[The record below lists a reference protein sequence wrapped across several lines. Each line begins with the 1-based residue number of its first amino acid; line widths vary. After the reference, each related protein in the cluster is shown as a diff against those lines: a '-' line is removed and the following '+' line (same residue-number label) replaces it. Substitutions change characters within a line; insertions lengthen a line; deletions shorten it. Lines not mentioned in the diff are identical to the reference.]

1 MANAPNSLL
10 VDSEGGTEQI
20 EVNARVD
27 SEHVRDWASLNK
39 VTDDI
44 AKNPVYK
51 EFTTIGFDTVDW
63 IERQIWKYIIQR
75 DKPKTKGDYDL
86 SHSLEAYG
94 YNKGYEVAADEFRNW
109 MSRLERLR
117 ATGRNIVLIGHSTT
131 RKVANPS
138 GEDYEAY
145 CPSIHSKIA
154 ALIAGWIDIQ
164 MFAQFQIVV
173 TKASKFAKAKAS
185 VAGGAGAILPR
196 MLYTTPSPT
205 WEAKSR
211 YLLPPTMPL
220 EASVFWP
227 ALASGMGEDAAK
239 LRKKVELVL
248 AEIRDKE
255 FVEKATAWLANNDG
269 KADAMNRMLGRCG
282 VKLQEQQEADE
293 QDAAAKAESG
303 EATPAAAAGEDDGP
317 PDDVDLPTF
326 DKDAAQE

>member
-1 MANAPNSLL
+1 VANAPNSLL

-27 SEHVRDWASLNK
+27 AEHVRDWASLNK
-39 VTDDI
+39 ITDEI
-44 AKNPVYK
+44 TNNPMYK

-131 RKVANPS
+131 KKVSNPS

-145 CPSIHSKIA
+145 CPSINAKVA

-173 TKASKFAKAKAS
+173 TKASKFAKAKANS
-185 VAGGAGAILPR
+185 LAPGMVLPR
-196 MLYTTPSPT
+196 MLYTTPSPA

-211 YLLPPTMPL
+211 YLLPSSMPL

-227 ALASGMGEDAAK
+227 ALASGMGEDAIK
-239 LRKKVELVL
+239 LRKKVEGVL
-248 AEIRDKE
+248 AEIRDQE
-255 FVEKATAWLANNDG
+255 FVEKAKAWMAPNANN
-269 KADAMNRMLGRCG
+269 ADAINRMLGRCA
-282 VKLQEQQEADE
+282 VKLQEQQDVDE
-293 QDAAAKAESG
+293 QEAAAKAEAGDAPPPKSEG
-303 EATPAAAAGEDDGP
+303 DEPPADM
-317 PDDVDLPTF
+317 VLPTF
-326 DKDAAQE
+326 EGAA